1 MILVKWGE
9 FMDYKLMG
17 QRIREHRKKK
27 GLTQEQLA
35 ELIDISPSFMGHIE
49 RGSRISSLDTVMR
62 LCEVLEVMPNDLLAD
77 DAFFEK
83 LAVPEQISVS
93 PRKLL
98 NGIALLLRQQEN
110 P

>member
-1 MILVKWGE
+1 
-9 FMDYKLMG
+9 MDYAILG
-17 QRIREHRKKK
+17 QRIRYYRQQRL
-27 GLTQEQLA
+27 LTQEQLA
-35 ELIDISPSFMGHIE
+35 ERTGVSASFMGHIE
-49 RGSRISSLDTVMR
+49 RGSRIASLETLMR
-62 LCEVLEVMPNDLLAD
+62 LCDALQVTPNDLLAD